1 MAETGHELPLARAE
15 GLLTEEVE
23 AEIVVYDSESK
34 QAHCLS
40 PLAALVFAGS
50 DGQTPI
56 PELAELASTQL
67 EEPVEAERVEDALAQ
82 LEELGLMVVPED
94 ELRVSRRGMIR
105 KGALVGAAVAATPLI
120 VSVAT
125 ASAQTGS
132 CAGMCDPNVESACRQ
147 HDAACASTGD
157 ECRCIAAVA
166 GTAETDYTTTIPET
180 GMCRCT

>member
-1 MAETGHELPLARAE
+1 MAENGHDLPLARAE

-40 PLAALVFAGS
+40 PLAALVFARS
-50 DGQTPI
+50 DGQTSI
-56 PELAELASTQL
+56 PELAELAGSQL
-67 EEPVEAERVEDALAQ
+67 GEPIEVDGVQDALAQ

-105 KGALVGAAVAATPLI
+105 KGALVGATVMATPLI

-125 ASAQTGS
+125 ASASSVVGS
-132 CAGMCDPNVESACRQ
+132 CAGPCGDCGGMTGACP
-147 HDAACASTGD
+147 ASL
-157 ECRCIAAVA
+157 ECRCNI
-166 GTAETDYTTTIPET
+166 GI
-180 GMCRCT
+180 GMCGCTNGNG

>member
-1 MAETGHELPLARAE
+1 MAEDQQAPLARSE

-67 EEPVEAERVEDALAQ
+67 GEPIEVDGVKEALAQ

-132 CAGMCDPNVESACRQ
+132 CAGGCTFPPEDSECEVHS
-147 HDAACASTGD
+147 AACPQGNCVCL
-157 ECRCIAAVA
+157 EVGKIATSDGV
-166 GTAETDYTTTIPET
+166 PT
-180 GMCRCT
+180 GMCRCASV

>member
-1 MAETGHELPLARAE
+1 MAENGHDLPLARAE

-40 PLAALVFAGS
+40 PLAALVFARS
-50 DGQTPI
+50 DGQTSI
-56 PELAELASTQL
+56 PELAELAGSRL
-67 EEPVEAERVEDALAQ
+67 EEPVEAERVKDALAQ
-82 LEELGLMVVPED
+82 LEELGLMVVPKD

-105 KGALVGAAVAATPLI
+105 KGALVGAAVMATPLI

-132 CAGMCDPNVESACRQ
+132 CAGPCTFIDGVDSCVQFNSACPGGVA
-147 HDAACASTGD
+147 DPCACDG
-157 ECRCIAAVA
+157 
-166 GTAETDYTTTIPET
+166 IPT
-180 GMCRCT
+180 GMCVCLQLP

>member
-1 MAETGHELPLARAE
+1 MAETGHELPRARSE

-40 PLAALVFAGS
+40 PLAAAVFARS
-50 DGQTPI
+50 DGQTSI
-56 PELAELASTQL
+56 PELAKLASTQL
-67 EEPVEAERVEDALAQ
+67 GEPVEVDGVKDALAQ

-125 ASAQTGS
+125 ASASEVGS
-132 CAGMCDPNVESACRQ
+132 CAGPCTVGEEGVCEQKICPPDSDCS
-147 HDAACASTGD
+147 CTGQ
-157 ECRCIAAVA
+157 E
-166 GTAETDYTTTIPET
+166 GPGM
-180 GMCRCT
+180 GMCQCREIPPD

>member
-40 PLAALVFAGS
+40 PLAALVFARS
-50 DGQTPI
+50 DGQSSI
-56 PELAELASTQL
+56 PELAELAGSQL
-67 EEPVEAERVEDALAQ
+67 EEPVEVERVKDALAQ

-105 KGALVGAAVAATPLI
+105 KGALAGAAVAATPLI

-125 ASAQTGS
+125 ASANNAGLS
-132 CAGMCDPNVESACRQ
+132 CAG
-147 HDAACASTGD
+147 TGCGSD
-157 ECRCIAAVA
+157 SDCLGFSCPPGNDCLCIVPA
-166 GTAETDYTTTIPET
+166 GRLMGICQCGPGSE
-180 GMCRCT
+180 G